1 VLRTFRYPLR
11 PTRAQEATLE
21 LCLVACQQLYNGA
34 LEHRREAWRR
44 QRKNVTLNEQHKELT
59 QLRAHDPEWAL
70 IPRQVELSALGR
82 LDFAFKSFFRRVKDG
97 QSPGYPRFR
106 SRERYNSFSVIY
118 GNGNSRIAGNL
129 VVLPK
134 LGPVRFHK
142 YRELRGTPKVVRIRR
157 DAWGW
162 SVHVVCE
169 IGEAPTK
176 ASVRTAIGVDL
187 GIEAFATLSNGERVE
202 NPHFGRAEQETLARR
217 QAALARKRR
226 GSNGRREAKRLV
238 SCSYER
244 IRNLRRDFAR
254 KLACILYARF
264 DLIAHEDLQ
273 IASMARTSFSKSIN
287 DAAWGQFLRALQSKA
302 ESAGKWCVPVDPRW
316 TSQTCSA
323 CGTVVK
329 KQLRQREHRCGCGFV
344 AHRDHNAA
352 LNVLARGLR
361 AGQLTEAPGGAG
373 PMFSTLSKPD
383 GVSS

>member
-1 VLRTFRYPLR
+1 MLRTFRYPLR
-11 PTRAQEATLE
+11 PNRAQEAMLE
-21 LCLVACQQLYNGA
+21 SWLAACQQLYNGA
-34 LEHRREAWRR
+34 LEHRREAWKR
-44 QRKNVTLNEQHKELT
+44 QRTNVTLNEQHKELT
-59 QLRAHDPEWAL
+59 QLRASDPDWAL
-70 IPRQVELSALGR
+70 IPRQVELSALNR
-82 LDFAFKSFFRRVKDG
+82 LDLAFKSFFRRVKAG

-118 GNGNSRIAGNL
+118 GNGNSRVAGNS

-162 SVHVVCE
+162 SVSVVCE
-169 IGEAPTK
+169 LGEAPAK
-176 ASVRTAIGVDL
+176 APVRVAIGVDL

-202 NPHFGRAEQETLARR
+202 NPHFGCVEQETLARR
-217 QAALARKRR
+217 QRDLTRKRR
-226 GSNGRREAKRLV
+226 GSNSRREAKRLV
-238 SCSYER
+238 SCAYER
-244 IRNLRRDFAR
+244 MRNLRRDFAR

-273 IASMARTSFSKSIN
+273 IASMARTSFSKLIN

-302 ESAGKWCVPVDPRW
+302 ESAGKWCVPVDPRG
-316 TSQTCSA
+316 TSQKCSA

-329 KQLRQREHRCGCGFV
+329 KALRQREHRCDCGFIT
-344 AHRDHNAA
+344 HRDHNAA

-361 AGQLTEAPGGAG
+361 AGQLTKA
-373 PMFSTLSKPD
+373 L
-383 GVSS
+383 